1 MPELPEVETI
11 RRQLAREVTGA
22 VIRSVDVRFG
32 KRLNLPAAKFAATV
46 RGARIAD
53 VGRRAKLLIFTLA
66 NGWTMVA
73 HLKMTGRFLLVREGA
88 RPNKHTH
95 VVFHLSGG
103 RQLFFE
109 DVRKFGF
116 IKLFPTADVARDV
129 FEKEQYGPE
138 PLEKSFGF
146 DRFAGCLLAH
156 ASRRIKQALMDQTCI
171 AGIGNIYAD
180 ESLWR
185 AAVRPDRR
193 ISTLS
198 RSELQK
204 LYRGILTSFRE
215 SIRYHG
221 TSADMYVDLY
231 GRQGSYVP
239 RLRVYGREGLRCY
252 RCGGIIAKTRLGGR
266 GTHFCPKC
274 QK

>member
-11 RRQLAREVTGA
+11 RRQLAREVKGS
-22 VIRSVDVRFG
+22 VILSADVRFG
-32 KRLNLPAAKFAATV
+32 KRLNLPADRFAAAV
-46 RGARIAD
+46 RGARIQD
-53 VGRRAKLLIFTLA
+53 VGRRAKLLVFTLS

-73 HLKMTGRFLLVREGA
+73 HLKMTGRFLLKPEGA
-88 RPNKHTH
+88 EPTKHTH
-95 VVFHLSGG
+95 VVFHLSGR

-116 IKLFPTADVARDV
+116 IRLFPSGEVEKAV
-129 FEKEQYGPE
+129 FQKEKYGPE
-138 PLEKSFGF
+138 PLEPSFGF
-146 DRFAGCLLAH
+146 DRFAECLMKR
-156 ASRRIKQALMDQTCI
+156 ASRRVKPSLMDQTCI

-185 AAVRPDRR
+185 AGVRPDRR
-193 ISTLS
+193 ISSLS
-198 RSELQK
+198 PAELRK

-215 SIRYHG
+215 SIKHHG

-231 GRQGSYVP
+231 GRQGTYV
-239 RLRVYGREGLRCY
+239 RKLRVYGREGQRCY
-252 RCGGIIAKTRLGGR
+252 RCGGRIVKVRMGGR